1 VSQLISKPPGPE
13 SGAGEPQTPAGG
25 EPPYRWRTFFI
36 WAAGIVI
43 LFGVLIALRDLHIF
57 PRPAGDDPEIVAA
70 KATQQVLL
78 TAEVLTPRPTAVP
91 TRAPAVAPTIQPA
104 TKATAAPTSQ
114 PMLVP
119 TVQPTAM
126 AGAASAAQPTAAV
139 IPTVVAPSTT
149 AAPTTGAAGA
159 ADPVSTVGTLP
170 ATSGQNSPTQAPAID
185 PNLAAQVLQAYQ
197 SYWAVR
203 LHAMDDPFAPDL
215 NLDSVMAGDE
225 LEGARRSVAQ
235 YQDEGGAYQT
245 QVDHNA
251 EPEYITAKEALI
263 VDQYRTSAVRLDPE
277 TKKPIDGQPLTE
289 ERTEAFLLQQIDGAW
304 KVVGE
309 PARAQQANP

>member
-1 VSQLISKPPGPE
+1 MSQLISKPPGPE

-25 EPPYRWRTFFI
+25 EPPYRWRTFFA

-78 TAEVLTPRPTAVP
+78 TAEVLTPRPTVVP
-91 TRAPAVAPTIQPA
+91 TRAPAVAPT
-104 TKATAAPTSQ
+104 
-114 PMLVP
+114 
-119 TVQPTAM
+119 VQPTAV
-126 AGAASAAQPTAAV
+126 AGAASAAQPATAG
-139 IPTVVAPSTT
+139 IPTAVAPSTT

-159 ADPVSTVGTLP
+159 AAPESTVGTLP
-170 ATSGQNSPTQAPAID
+170 ATSDQDSPTQAPAID

-235 YQDEGGAYQT
+235 YQDEGRAYQT

-251 EPEYITAKEALI
+251 EPKYITAKEALI